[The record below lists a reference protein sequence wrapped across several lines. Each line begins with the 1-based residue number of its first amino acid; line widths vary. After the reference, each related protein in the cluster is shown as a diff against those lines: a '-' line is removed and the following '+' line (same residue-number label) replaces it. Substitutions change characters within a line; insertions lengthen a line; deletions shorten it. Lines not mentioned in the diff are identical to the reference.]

1 MFARQKRYDVDGHK
15 IAIGV
20 NDYFQQSLPT
30 PEVRG
35 SNAVIDRIDEI
46 GNDEQTS
53 RFVTSRRSTADL
65 IKIDIVEMLDMLVA

>member
-1 MFARQKRYDVDGHK
+1 MGMLIDASKESRQMFARQKRYDVDGLK

-35 SNAVIDRIDEI
+35 SNAVIC
-46 GNDEQTS
+46 
-53 RFVTSRRSTADL
+53 
-65 IKIDIVEMLDMLVA
+65 KIVFCQLYRKYKKKERTGRE